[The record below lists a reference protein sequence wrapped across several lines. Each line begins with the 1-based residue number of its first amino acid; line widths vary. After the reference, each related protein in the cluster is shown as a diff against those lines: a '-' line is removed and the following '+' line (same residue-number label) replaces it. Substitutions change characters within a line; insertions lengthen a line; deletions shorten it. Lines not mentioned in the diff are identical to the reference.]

1 MTDPT
6 QRFGDRADA
15 YAAHRPGYPPEA
27 VDAVI
32 AGLGD
37 PHALTIADLGAGTGI
52 SSRLL
57 AERGAT
63 VIAVEPNA
71 KMRAA
76 AGLDAGIE
84 WRDGTGEATG
94 LPDSSVHIAAAFQA
108 FHWFATPAG
117 IAEMRRIATR
127 RAALVQYERNAR
139 DPFTSAY
146 GDVVETYALDDT
158 EERRA
163 QAMRTF
169 AAFPGAVVTRAEFP
183 STQRLDLP
191 GLLGRAASSS
201 YLPQSG
207 NAHKAMVAELRAL
220 FTLCAKDGFVTFA
233 MTTYAIVADFG
244 TP

>member
-1 MTDPT
+1 MDPT
-6 QRFGDRADA
+6 QRFGERAGA
-15 YAAHRPGYPPEA
+15 YAAHRPSYPSEA
-27 VDAVI
+27 VDIVL

-57 AERGAT
+57 SERGSH
-63 VIAVEPNA
+63 VIAIEPNA

-94 LPDSSVHIAAAFQA
+94 LPASSVHLAAAFQA

-117 IAEMRRIATR
+117 MAEMRRIATR

-139 DPFTSAY
+139 DPFTAAY
-146 GDVVETYALDDT
+146 GDIVEKYALDDT
-158 EERRA
+158 EDRRA
-163 QAMRTF
+163 AAMRTF
-169 AAFPGAVVTRAEFP
+169 AAFPGAAISRADFP
-183 STQRLDLP
+183 SNQRLDLE

-207 NAHKAMVAELRAL
+207 NANKSMIADLRGL
-220 FTLCAKDGFVTFA
+220 FALCAKDKVVVFE
-233 MTTYAIVADFG
+233 MTTYVITADFG
-244 TP
+244 AA

>member
-1 MTDPT
+1 MTDAT

-27 VDAVI
+27 IDAVL

-37 PHALTIADLGAGTGI
+37 PHALTVADLGAGTGI

-57 AERGAT
+57 AERGAK

-76 AGLDAGIE
+76 AGLDARIE

-94 LPDSSVHIAAAFQA
+94 LADAAVQLAAAFQA

-127 RAALVQYERNAR
+127 RAALVQYERDAR

-146 GDVVETYALDDT
+146 GAIVEKYALDDT

-169 AAFPGAVVTRAEFP
+169 AAFPGASIARAEFA
-183 STQRLDLP
+183 STQRLNLE

-201 YLPQSG
+201 YLPQTG
-207 NAHKAMVAELRAL
+207 TANKAMVADLRGL
-220 FTLCAKDGFVTFA
+220 FALCAVDGLVTFA
-233 MTTYAIVADFG
+233 MTTFVITADLG
-244 TP
+244 AA

>member
-1 MTDPT
+1 VTDST

-27 VDAVI
+27 IDAVLI
-32 AGLGD
+32 GLGD
-37 PHALTIADLGAGTGI
+37 PRNLTVADIGAGTGI

-57 AERGAT
+57 ADRGAR

-94 LPDSSVHIAAAFQA
+94 LPDAAVDIAAAFQA

-117 IAEMRRIATR
+117 VAEMRRIATR
-127 RAALVQYERNAR
+127 RAALAQYERDAR

-146 GDVVETYALDDT
+146 GDIVEKYALDET

-163 QAMRTF
+163 AAMRTF
-169 AAFPGAVVTRAEFP
+169 AAFPGARTARVEFP
-183 STQRLDLP
+183 SSQRMNLE

-201 YLPQSG
+201 YLPQNG
-207 NAHKAMVAELRAL
+207 TANKAMVADLRGL
-220 FTLCAKDGFVTFA
+220 FALCAVDGFVTFA
-233 MTTYAIVADFG
+233 LTTFVITADFG
-244 TP
+244 AA

>member
-6 QRFGDRADA
+6 ERFGERASA
-15 YAAHRPGYPPEA
+15 YAAHRPGYPAEA
-27 VDAVI
+27 IDAVLD
-32 AGLGD
+32 GLGD
-37 PHALTIADLGAGTGI
+37 PHALQVADIGAGTGI

-57 AERGAT
+57 AERGAH

-76 AGLDAGIE
+76 AGLDAGIV

-94 LPDSSVHIAAAFQA
+94 LPDGSVHLVAAFQA

-127 RAALVQYERNAR
+127 RAALVQYERDAR
-139 DPFTSAY
+139 DPFAAGY
-146 GDVVETYALDDT
+146 GAIVETYALDDT

-163 QAMRTF
+163 EALRAF
-169 AAFPGAVVTRAEFP
+169 AAFPGAMVARFAFGSSQT
-183 STQRLDLP
+183 LDLE

-201 YLPQSG
+201 YLPQTG
-207 NAHKAMVAELRAL
+207 DANKAMVADLRAL
-220 FTLCAKDGFVTFA
+220 FARFASDGAVTLA
-233 MTTYAIVADFG
+233 MTTFVIVADLEG
-244 TP
+244 R

>member
-27 VDAVI
+27 IDAVL

-37 PHALTIADLGAGTGI
+37 PRALTIADLGAGTGI

-57 AERGAT
+57 AERGAK

-71 KMRAA
+71 KMRGA

-94 LPDSSVHIAAAFQA
+94 LPNAAVDIAAAFQA

-117 IAEMRRIATR
+117 LAEMRRIAKR
-127 RAALVQYERNAR
+127 RAALVQYERDAR

-146 GDVVETYALDDT
+146 GDIVEKYALDDT

-163 QAMRTF
+163 AAMRTF
-169 AAFPGAVVTRAEFP
+169 VAFPAARIARAEVP
-183 STQRLDLP
+183 STQRVNRE

-207 NAHKAMVAELRAL
+207 TAHKAMVADLLAL
-220 FTLCAKDGFVTFA
+220 FVLCAVDGFVAFA
-233 MTTYAIVADFG
+233 MTTFVITADFG
-244 TP
+244 AA

>member
-1 MTDPT
+1 MTDAT

-27 VDAVI
+27 IDAVL

-37 PHALTIADLGAGTGI
+37 PHALTVADLGAGTGI

-57 AERGAT
+57 AERGAK

-76 AGLDAGIE
+76 AGLDARIE

-94 LPDSSVHIAAAFQA
+94 LADAAVQLATAFQA

-117 IAEMRRIATR
+117 IAELRRIATR
-127 RAALVQYERNAR
+127 RAALVQYERDAR

-146 GDVVETYALDDT
+146 GAIVEKYALDDT

-169 AAFPGAVVTRAEFP
+169 AAFPGASIARAEFA
-183 STQRLDLP
+183 STQRLNLE

-201 YLPQSG
+201 YLPQTG
-207 NAHKAMVAELRAL
+207 TANKAMVADLRGL
-220 FTLCAKDGFVTFA
+220 FALCAVDGLVTFA
-233 MTTYAIVADFG
+233 MTTFVITADLG
-244 TP
+244 AA

>member
-1 MTDPT
+1 MTDST
-6 QRFGDRADA
+6 ERFGDRARA
-15 YAAHRPGYPPEA
+15 YAAHRPGYPPA
-27 VDAVI
+27 AIDAVF

-37 PHALTIADLGAGTGI
+37 PRGLRVADIGAGTGI

-57 AERGAT
+57 AERGAQ
-63 VIAVEPNA
+63 VVAIEPNA

-94 LPDSSVHIAAAFQA
+94 LPDAAVDVAAAFQA

-117 IAEMRRIATR
+117 MAEMRRIARR
-127 RAALVQYERNAR
+127 RAALVQYERDPS
-139 DPFTSAY
+139 DPFAAGY
-146 GDVVETYALDDT
+146 GAVVETYALDDT

-163 QAMRTF
+163 AALRTF
-169 AAFPGAVVTRAEFP
+169 AAFPGASVARAEFP
-183 STQRLDLP
+183 SRQRLDLE

-207 NAHKAMVAELRAL
+207 DANRAMVAAL
-220 FTLCAKDGFVTFA
+220 SDLFARFARDGAIEFA
-233 MTTYAIVADFG
+233 MRAYVLVADFR
-244 TP
+244 P

>member
-1 MTDPT
+1 MTDST
-6 QRFGDRADA
+6 QRFGDRVDA

-27 VDAVI
+27 IDAVL

-57 AERGAT
+57 AERGAK
-63 VIAVEPNA
+63 VIAIEPNA

-76 AGLDAGIE
+76 AGLEAGIE

-94 LPDSSVHIAAAFQA
+94 LPAASVQVAAAFQA

-127 RAALVQYERNAR
+127 RAALVQYERDAR

-146 GDVVETYALDDT
+146 GDIVETYALDDT
-158 EERRA
+158 EDRRA
-163 QAMRTF
+163 RAMRTF
-169 AAFPGAVVTRAEFP
+169 AAFPGASIARADFP
-183 STQRLDLP
+183 STQRLNLE

-201 YLPQSG
+201 YLPQTG
-207 NAHKAMVAELRAL
+207 NANKAMIADLRGL
-220 FTLCAKDGFVTFA
+220 FALCAKDGFVTFA
-233 MTTYAIVADFG
+233 MTTFVITADFG
-244 TP
+244 PA